1 MKFEDNI
8 DKILIISL
16 GENKNLWKHIDK
28 IYYENEVKYFE
39 AYLNERDKYKKEK
52 SRYPAKVEEY
62 IKTNSFMPTIS
73 QILNQPK
80 MSNCRCSEQRDYS
93 DFDFNKLYANKI

>member
-52 SRYPAKVEEY
+52 SKGTKSKFSLFFMDYWSLRSDRYR
-62 IKTNSFMPTIS
+62 
-73 QILNQPK
+73 
-80 MSNCRCSEQRDYS
+80 RCS
-93 DFDFNKLYANKI
+93 LC